1 MSIKDMIVD
10 IEHDAREEIE
20 ASKNRAKA
28 ESTKALMD
36 KAEELEALYEAKKTK
51 LETQL
56 QRKEQTLKAEKDFAY
71 RSMALSAEDKFA
83 QTLIPFI
90 KEGLLSFP
98 KNSFSEYKQIIASW
112 LQQAV
117 ESLGEKDLNLRI
129 NPRDKEIASL
139 YKGIT
144 LISDASIEAGFIISD
159 NKGVSVDLSF
169 TTFFAEK
176 QSLLQSLVMNA
187 LKEATQ

>member
-36 KAEELEALYEAKKTK
+36 KAEELETLYEAKKAK
-51 LETQL
+51 LEIQL

-83 QTLIPFI
+83 QSLVPFI

-98 KNSFSEYKQIIASW
+98 KNNASEYKQIMASW
-112 LQQAV
+112 LRQAV
-117 ESLGEKDLNLRI
+117 ESLGEKNLKLCI
-129 NPRDKEIASL
+129 NPRDKEMASL
-139 YKGIT
+139 YKGIALT
-144 LISDASIEAGFIISD
+144 LDTSIEAGFILSD
-159 NKGVSVDLSF
+159 DNGVSVDLSF
-169 TTFFAEK
+169 ATLFAEK
-176 QSLLQSLVMNA
+176 QSPLQSLVMNA